1 MVNQMAFESLVTPAE
16 AVKLARF
23 RSCKDACLALAV
35 TAEYH
40 RTVCAEG
47 NTALLMGVVW
57 NAGRV
62 QGIREERARRKHI
75 GKLFC
80 MGR

>member
-1 MVNQMAFESLVTPAE
+1 MIDPSAFESLVTP
-16 AVKLARF
+16 
-23 RSCKDACLALAV
+23 
-35 TAEYH
+35 AEYH

-62 QGIREERARRKHI
+62 QGIREERARRKHV
-75 GKLFC
+75 GKLFYI
-80 MGR
+80 GR